1 MSKNRMEEKEE
12 KEDKEKATRK
22 RREVDPRYI
31 LFKAKK
37 EEEQRKRVAKETNP
51 QGAF

>member
-1 MSKNRMEEKEE
+1 MEEGK
-12 KEDKEKATRK
+12 KKKIKRK
-22 RREVDPRYI
+22 PPGRGGKYDPRYI